1 MNFGLTKKQLRQFDK
16 GHKLHVKYFYEDESA
31 YLEYDSL
38 EKPMSKIEYFETLK
52 MLGYF
57 E

>member
-1 MNFGLTKKQLRQFDK
+1 MNFGLNKKQLRKFDEA
-16 GHKLHVKYFYEDESA
+16 HKLHVKYFYEDESA
-31 YLEYDSL
+31 YLEYDGL
-38 EKPMSKIEYFETLK
+38 EKPLSKIEYFEILK